1 MVLALAALISAYHEA
16 GEAGLLRAVLPI
28 AGRTTIERQARLAAS
43 AGATRIVILVERMPA
58 ELSAA
63 IERLRRDHVPV
74 QIAREAADAADAI
87 DAADRVLLIGD
98 GAIVDDSQL
107 RRLAA
112 GEGHAVL
119 TVADGAYGELYERID
134 GQSRWGGAAA
144 IDGAM
149 LRATVAMLRDWDLQS
164 TLLRRALQGGARHLA
179 ADAPVAI
186 LDRTSD
192 AVALESRILANALET
207 RGGWIDYLL
216 GPLERVV
223 AGLLIGT
230 SASPVAVGAGG
241 AALTS
246 LGAGAFAMG
255 WNWTGLVAMLLATPL
270 EGIAL
275 RLSRARLQG
284 DARRSWWRALLPAL
298 AGGGLAALGL
308 SLAVPFGWGM
318 TLLAFTTIAFLLAL
332 EIEMRGQEIGGRWLL
347 AEPKGM
353 IWLMLPFAGFGTWQ
367 AGLAALFTY
376 AAGSFFWAQRQ
387 AHRAPHQKGTSGTQ
401 D

>member
-1 MVLALAALISAYHEA
+1 V
-16 GEAGLLRAVLPI
+16 LRAALPI
-28 AGRTTIERQARLAAS
+28 AGRTTIERQARLAAA

-63 IERLRRDHVPV
+63 IERLRRDRVPV
-74 QIAREAADAADAI
+74 QIAREAADAAEAI
-87 DAADRVLLIGD
+87 DAADRLLLIGD
-98 GAIVDDSQL
+98 GAIVDDGQL
-107 RRLAA
+107 RKLATA
-112 GEGHAVL
+112 EGHAVL

-144 IDGAM
+144 IDGAV

-179 ADAPVAI
+179 ADVPVAI
-186 LDRTSD
+186 LDRASD
-192 AVALESRILANALET
+192 AAALESRILANALET

-216 GPLERVV
+216 GPLERAA
-223 AGLLIGT
+223 AGLLLGT
-230 SASPVAVGAGG
+230 SASPTLVGAGG
-241 AALTS
+241 AALTG
-246 LGAGAFAMG
+246 LGAAGFALG
-255 WNWTGLVAMLLATPL
+255 WNWTGLIAMLLATPL

-298 AGGGLAALGL
+298 AGGGLVALGL
-308 SLAVPFGWGM
+308 SLAIPFGWGM
-318 TLLAFTTIAFLLAL
+318 TLTAFVTIAFLLAL
-332 EIEMRGQEIGGRWLL
+332 EIEMRGREIGGRWLL

-353 IWLMLPFAGFGTWQ
+353 TWLMLPFAGFGAWQ
-367 AGLAALFTY
+367 AGLAALFAY
-376 AAGSFFWAQRQ
+376 AAASFFWAQRQ
-387 AHRAPHQKGTSGTQ
+387 AHQKGTAGTE

>member
-1 MVLALAALISAYHEA
+1 MALAALISAYHEA

-28 AGRTTIERQARLAAS
+28 AGRTVIERQARLAAA
-43 AGATRIVILVERMPA
+43 AGATRIIILVECMPA

-63 IERLRRDHVPV
+63 IERLRRDRVPV
-74 QIAREAADAADAI
+74 QIAREAADAAEAI
-87 DAADRVLLIGD
+87 DAADRLLLIGD
-98 GAIVDDSQL
+98 GAIVDDGQL

-144 IDGAM
+144 IDGAL

-164 TLLRRALQGGARHLA
+164 TLLRRALQGGARQLA
-179 ADAPVAI
+179 ADTPVAI

-192 AVALESRILANALET
+192 SAALESRILANALET

-216 GPLERVV
+216 GPLERAA
-223 AGLLIGT
+223 AGLLVGT

-241 AALTS
+241 AVLSA

-255 WNWTGLVAMLLATPL
+255 WNWTGLAAMLLASPL
-270 EGIAL
+270 EGVAL

-298 AGGGLAALGL
+298 AGGGLVALGL
-308 SLAVPFGWGM
+308 SLAAPFGWGM
-318 TLLAFTTIAFLLAL
+318 TLLAFMTIAFLLAQ
-332 EIEMRGQEIGGRWLL
+332 EIEARGREISGRWLL

-353 IWLMLPFAGFGTWQ
+353 IWLMLPFAGFGAWQ
-367 AGLAALFTY
+367 SGLAALFAY
-376 AAGSFFWAQRQ
+376 AVGSFFWAQRQ
-387 AHRAPHQKGTSGTQ
+387 AHQKGTGGTQ